1 MAEYIQVFFSS
12 SDDKETVARRVSSVV
27 GARLDPSD
35 KPYADYWGQKGE
47 IFFDLK
53 FGHDLEDAG
62 GIPFERMPYVL
73 TVRGYRGDEEKHE
86 AEARAAFERLK
97 SLRYR
102 PLYLVWGVEK
112 IIDHAEAEA
121 DLESS

>member
-1 MAEYIQVFFSS
+1 VPDYIQVYFSS
-12 SDDKETVARRVSSVV
+12 TDDKETVAQLVSRAV
-27 GARLDPSD
+27 GTRLDPSD

-53 FGHDLEDAG
+53 YGHDLEDSG

-73 TVRGYRGDEEKHE
+73 TVRGHRGDKDKHE
-86 AEARAAFERLK
+86 AEAKAAFERLK
-97 SLRYR
+97 SLGYR

-112 IIDHAEAEA
+112 ILDHAEQE
-121 DLESS
+121 DLKSS